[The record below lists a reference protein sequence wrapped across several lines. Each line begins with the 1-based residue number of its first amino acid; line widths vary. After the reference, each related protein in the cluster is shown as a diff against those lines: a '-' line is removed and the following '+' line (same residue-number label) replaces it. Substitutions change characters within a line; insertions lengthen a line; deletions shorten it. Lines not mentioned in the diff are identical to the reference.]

1 MKTDAAGQGLA
12 GSGSPLRGI
21 LLMVLAGLFAMS
33 MNSAIRHVAAELH
46 PFEIAFFRNICGF
59 AMLVPL
65 LARAGGLRAMRTR
78 RIGLHVAR
86 GAFNAVGMLAFFL
99 ALSLAPL
106 ADVAALNFTSPLFAA
121 ILAALLLGEKV
132 GPRRKAGLLFG
143 FLGALIILRP
153 GVEVVSQGAMIALL
167 AAAGWACA
175 MVIIKLL
182 TRTETS
188 LAITAWAAL
197 FVAAFSLPPALWVW
211 QWPSLT
217 ALAWLVLIGLLG
229 SGAQLSLAQA
239 FSETDATV
247 VLPFDFLKLIW
258 ASLFGYIFFAEVTDL
273 FTWLGGTVIF
283 ASATYVAIRERQA
296 SLLAAS
302 SAGPMAPKPLPK
314 PDISS

>member
-1 MKTDAAGQGLA
+1 VKTEPAGPRPA
-12 GSGSPLRGI
+12 GGGSPLRGI

-33 MNSAIRHVAAELH
+33 MNSAIRHVSAELH
-46 PFEIAFFRNICGF
+46 PFEIAFFRNIFGF
-59 AMLVPL
+59 VMLVPL
-65 LARAGGLRAMRTR
+65 LARAGGLKAMRTR
-78 RIGLHVAR
+78 RIGLHAAR

-121 ILAALLLGEKV
+121 LMAALILGETV
-132 GPRRKAGLLFG
+132 GPRRKAGLAFG

-153 GVEVVSQGAMIALL
+153 GIEVVSQGAMIALL

-175 MVIIKLL
+175 MVIIKIL

-197 FVAAFSLPPALWVW
+197 FVAAFSLPPALLFW
-211 QWPSLT
+211 QWPT
-217 ALAWLVLIGLLG
+217 FEALAWLLLIGLLG

-239 FSETDATV
+239 FAETEATV
-247 VLPFDFLKLIW
+247 VLPFDFFKLIW
-258 ASLFGYIFFAEVTDL
+258 ASLFGYVFFAETTDP

-296 SLLAAS
+296 ARAVPPPAS
-302 SAGPMAPKPLPK
+302 PG
-314 PDISS
+314 